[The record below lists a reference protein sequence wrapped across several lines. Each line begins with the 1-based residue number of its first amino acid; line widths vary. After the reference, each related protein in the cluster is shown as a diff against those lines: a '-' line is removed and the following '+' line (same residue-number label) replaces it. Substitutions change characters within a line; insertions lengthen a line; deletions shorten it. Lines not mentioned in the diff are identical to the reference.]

1 MRHPLLPQLI
11 ADNQVTHFTRA
22 GDWEKRQAGELRAIS
37 EGLDVTDTTISDEV
51 DSIPNIWARPLLF
64 EMALYD
70 TRHPMHLRVLG
81 EWRGLLAML
90 ALKEWCEF
98 PLTTDQIDITDMTNP
113 QGAEDFLQALQ
124 RLRPKSNPDDIL
136 DETTTWNT
144 LNIIEFN
151 DKPIGITSPTTLV
164 CTSVNCFARISGVPW
179 FNGKFLENPV
189 PNLNNFEKRAVAG
202 WLNNLHG
209 STNTLP
215 NTNIKHNLRG
225 LLYTFIENLGN
236 DIAGTT
242 LSAGGLGLTQN
253 LFTAMNNPVA
263 PQELPSSI
271 KLVPSEN
278 KEPQKTL
285 LVFDKSIA
293 EEWGVAPQDVCV
305 WKGKTLATTQDF
317 SGKRKPKLSLPNDV
331 ELRRPQDFFSDKL
344 FVISGKNAFLKDTT
358 LVAKGS
364 ADLKFNQI
372 DVTPIL
378 PFTQELLTYFD
389 VRDLSERITFEQPHH
404 GAPITVSL
412 DLNLSGTTEQPDKK
426 FTIKKVYKEA
436 DIKTIS
442 TAPTVAIWPN
452 FRTPDWKAYYTYF
465 TTDGQET
472 FYTKPFLAA
481 GEKSDPRPDKDDRG
495 NVKGEII
502 KTERFPEA
510 MLCEYEGAKVGVLL
524 ISVPEEIK
532 GNNETWCVG
541 VDFGTSS
548 TTVYNRKG
556 DAAPQPVSFNDR
568 ILYISKSDAY
578 QPSMVYNDFLS
589 PKREETPFFSLFQ
602 ESENKKNNEP
612 LLDGHIYFLEDYN
625 KLSSAKNLVSNLK
638 WSAIPKHREHV
649 REFLKQL
656 CLQCAAEA
664 INDGA
669 TGVKCNFSYPLS
681 FTLTNRDDFTDIWR
695 MVASDCEKKTGVSH
709 QIVTPGQSESV
720 VAAKFFASTLQNTR
734 ATGGFTSAAVC
745 IDIGGETSDI
755 SIWQDNRLYWETSLR
770 FAGRRIFLDMF
781 KENPD
786 FLNIFPMWDPEKD
799 LEENERIR
807 KEAITSLKSMKN
819 NDDQFYAQADA
830 LIQDKGQ
837 VLLNQLSLV
846 GDKSAIQPFFQ
857 LISLGVAGLL
867 YYVGLLLNHLS
878 NNTNFNSDIPS
889 IYIGGNGSKIL
900 NWMARGSF
908 NPDEE
913 KGKRCRQHLKHVIL
927 MASEFADNNRG
938 IEISESPKAEAAY
951 GLVAESTKLTSDG
964 IELTSNETDSEFL
977 VGEKFTENGTD
988 YEWDEILT
996 SERLGNRIRVSKNN
1010 LEKIDNFIESFN
1022 APLDVEMSFDLDETL
1037 SGETQDSA
1045 TIREVIF
1052 EGLEKVFQDYSDDPQ
1067 EISGEPI
1074 FILALK
1080 ELLKAKTRQW
1090 KNVLSKENSWESE
1103 SG

>member
-11 ADNQVTHFTRA
+11 VDNNVTHFTIA
-22 GDWEKRQAGELRAIS
+22 GDWESRTAAELKAIS
-37 EGLDVTDTTISDEV
+37 EGLDVAGTTISDDV
-51 DSIPNIWARPLLF
+51 DSIPSIWAWPLLF

-90 ALKEWCEF
+90 ALKDWCEF
-98 PLTTDQIDITDMTNP
+98 PLTTDTIDITDLTTNSP
-113 QGAEDFLQALQ
+113 GAKDFLQALQ
-124 RLRPKSNPDDIL
+124 RLRPKSNPSDIL
-136 DETTTWNT
+136 DTTTTWNI
-144 LNIIEFN
+144 LNIVEFN
-151 DKPIGITSPTTLV
+151 GKPIGITSPTTLV
-164 CTSVNCFARISGVPW
+164 CTSVKCFARISGVPW
-179 FNGKFLENPV
+179 FDGKLLENPV
-189 PNLNNFEKRAVAG
+189 PKLNSFEKTAVAG
-202 WLNNLHG
+202 WLNNLRE

-215 NTNIKHNLRG
+215 DTSIKNNLRG
-225 LLYTFIENLGN
+225 LLHTFIGDLDNN
-236 DIAGTT
+236 TAAPTF
-242 LSAGGLGLTQN
+242 SARGLGLTQN

-263 PQELPSSI
+263 PQDLPSSI

-285 LVFDKSIA
+285 LVFDESIA
-293 EEWGVAPQDVCV
+293 EDWGVPPQNVFV

-317 SGKRKPKLSLPNDV
+317 SRKRKPELSLPNDI

-344 FVISGKNAFLKDTT
+344 FVIQGKNAFLKETT
-358 LVAKGS
+358 LAANGS
-364 ADLKFNQI
+364 EDLKFNQI

-378 PFTQELLTYFD
+378 PFTEELLTYFD
-389 VRDLSERITFEQPHH
+389 VRDLSERITFEQPHP

-412 DLNLSGTTEQPDKK
+412 RFNLSGIQEQSRE
-426 FTIKKVYKEA
+426 FTIKKVYEERN
-436 DIKTIS
+436 ISTIS
-442 TAPTVAIWPN
+442 TAPTVAVWPN

-495 NVKGEII
+495 NVNGEIT

-510 MLCEYEGAKVGVLL
+510 MLCEYKGAKVGVLL

-532 GNNETWCVG
+532 SNNETWYVG

-548 TTVYNRKG
+548 TTIYNRKG
-556 DAAPQPVSFNDR
+556 DSAPQPVSFNDR

-602 ESENKKNNEP
+602 ESENKEKNEP

-638 WSAIPKHREHV
+638 WSAIPSHREHV

-669 TGVKCNFSYPLS
+669 AKIECNFSYPLS
-681 FTLTNRDDFTDIWR
+681 FTETNRYDFTDIWG

-720 VAAKFFASTLQNTR
+720 VAAKFFASTLQNTQ
-734 ATGGFTSAAVC
+734 ATGGFTSGAVC

-755 SIWQDNRLYWETSLR
+755 SIWQNNELYWETSLR
-770 FAGRRIFLDMF
+770 FAGRHIFLDLF
-781 KENPD
+781 KENPG
-786 FLNIFPMWDPEKD
+786 FLNLFQTWDSEKD
-799 LEENERIR
+799 SEENRRIR
-807 KEAITSLKSMKN
+807 EEAITSLKSMKN
-819 NDDQFYAQADA
+819 NDDQYDDQFYAQADA

-837 VLLNQLSLV
+837 VLLDELPIVRDQ
-846 GDKSAIQPFFQ
+846 SAIQPFFS

-878 NNTNFNSDIPS
+878 NNTNFKSDIPS

-900 NWMARGSF
+900 HWMAGGSF
-908 NPDEE
+908 NPDNEN
-913 KGKRCRQHLKHVIL
+913 GKRCRQHLKRVIL
-927 MASEFADNNRG
+927 TASEFDDNNRG
-938 IEISESPKAEAAY
+938 IEISKFPKAEAAY
-951 GLVAESTKLTSDG
+951 GLVAAGIKLESDG
-964 IELTSNETDSEFL
+964 IESSGDQPKFLAGERFTQNE
-977 VGEKFTENGTD
+977 TD

-996 SERLGNRIRVSKNN
+996 DERFRNRISVNN
-1010 LEKIDNFIESFN
+1010 LENIHNFIESFN
-1022 APLDVEMSFDLDETL
+1022 DSLGTELPVDLNATL
-1037 SGETQDSA
+1037 SGKTQGSA
-1045 TIREVIF
+1045 PIGEVIF
-1052 EGLEKVFQDYSDDPQ
+1052 EALEKVFQNYSDPTK

-1080 ELLKAKTRQW
+1080 ELLRAKTRQW
-1090 KNVLSKENSWESE
+1090 KNVDI
-1103 SG
+1103 